1 MDLTSALS
9 ALKQTF
15 DLIKTGVEIRD
26 DSKIKKGIADFL
38 DKYLALQTSALEIQQ
53 QNLKLLDEKRIV
65 EDKYKELENK
75 QTERE
80 RYLLHKVTEGIFVYK
95 YSSDDK
101 PEHFICQNCFDKGIK
116 SVLRYSDDPTWGK
129 SFTCAENTEHKIYW

>member
-1 MDLTSALS
+1 MDLASALS

-53 QNLKLLDEKRIV
+53 QNHKLLDEKRAA
-65 EDKYKELENK
+65 ESKYKELEAELAEHQK
-75 QTERE
+75 
-80 RYLLHKVTEGIFVYK
+80 YSLHEVTEGTFAYK
-95 YSSDDK
+95 CISENQ
-101 PEHFICQNCFDKGIK
+101 PEHFLCQNCFDKGIK
-116 SVLRYSDDPTWGK
+116 SVLRYRNDSTWGK
-129 SFTCAENTEHKIYW
+129 IFNLCREY